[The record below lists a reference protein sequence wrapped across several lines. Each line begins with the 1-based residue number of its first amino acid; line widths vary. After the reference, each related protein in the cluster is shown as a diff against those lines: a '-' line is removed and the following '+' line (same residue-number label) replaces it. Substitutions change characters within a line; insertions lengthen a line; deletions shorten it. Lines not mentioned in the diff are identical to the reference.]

1 MYYWF
6 INNSFKRKTQLSDYS
21 IQDKHGK
28 VKKNHSQFKSKSVW
42 EYFQKYFYS
51 FSDFPDSES
60 YIISCKKWMVLLMN
74 DYYLFSTIHTLCSAV

>member
-28 VKKNHSQFKSKSVW
+28 VKKIRANLNLKVCENIFKSIFIHSQT
-42 EYFQKYFYS
+42 FQTAKA
-51 FSDFPDSES
+51 
-60 YIISCKKWMVLLMN
+60 I
-74 DYYLFSTIHTLCSAV
+74 

>member
-28 VKKNHSQFKSKSVW
+28 VKKNQSQFKSKSV
-42 EYFQKYFYS
+42 
-51 FSDFPDSES
+51 
-60 YIISCKKWMVLLMN
+60 
-74 DYYLFSTIHTLCSAV
+74 